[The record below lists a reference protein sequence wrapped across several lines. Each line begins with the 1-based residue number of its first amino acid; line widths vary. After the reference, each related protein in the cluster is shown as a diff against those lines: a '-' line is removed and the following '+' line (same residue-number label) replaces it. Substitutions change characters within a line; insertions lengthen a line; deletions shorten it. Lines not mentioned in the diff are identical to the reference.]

1 MSKNS
6 KNSLYPQVVQSNPEA
21 ISSSS
26 TKSSSSSSIYPS
38 LDMKDVENLFP
49 DNDPQNPNNS
59 QSQSVVPVEE
69 ILIRVPGTIIHLIDK
84 QQSVELANG
93 ELTIVR
99 LRQGENLVAVFAR
112 VGDQIQWP
120 LAKDE
125 AAVKLDDSH
134 YFFTIRVPPDSKYDD
149 DDDDDDEGG
158 DDVVEGNPDSEENL
172 LNYGVTIASKGQ
184 KGLLDS
190 FDAILDHYSAFSL
203 QKVKETVDGAVVA
216 RETTPE
222 EMTSEVKKRKE
233 VERSATVYWTTLA
246 PNVEDYS
253 GCVAKM
259 IAGGTGQV
267 IKGILWCGD
276 VTAGRLKWGH
286 DFMKKRL
293 KPGSDAEINPWVRK
307 RIRRARRLTK
317 RSEKIVTGFLSG
329 VLKVSG
335 FFTSSIANSTVGRKF
350 FSLLPGEIVL
360 ASLDGFNRVCD
371 AVELAGRNVMST
383 SSVVT
388 TGLVSHR
395 YGEQAG
401 QVTHEGLDAIGYG
414 IGSAWAVF
422 KIRKAL
428 NPKSVIKPTTI
439 AKHAAQEISGKSKT
453 KGKN

>member
-6 KNSLYPQVVQSNPEA
+6 KNSLYPQVDQSNPEA
-21 ISSSS
+21 LSSSS

-38 LDMKDVENLFP
+38 FNMKDVENLFP

-59 QSQSVVPVEE
+59 QTQSVESVEE
-69 ILIRVPGTIIHLIDK
+69 ILISVPGTVIHLIDK
-84 QQSVELANG
+84 QQSVELASG

-99 LRQGENLVAVFAR
+99 LRQGENVVAVFAR
-112 VGDQIQWP
+112 VGDQIQWL

-134 YFFTIRVPPDSKYDD
+134 YFFTLRVSPDSKS
-149 DDDDDDEGG
+149 DDDEDGG
-158 DDVVEGNPDSEENL
+158 DVVEGNPESEENV

-184 KGLLDS
+184 KGLLES
-190 FDAILDHYSAFSL
+190 FDAILDHYSAFSV
-203 QKVKETVDGAVVA
+203 QEVKEAVDGAVVA

-222 EMTSEVKKRKE
+222 EMATEVEKRKG

-253 GCVAKM
+253 SGVAKM
-259 IAGGTGQV
+259 IAGGTGHV

-276 VTAGRLKWGH
+276 VTVDRLKWGH
-286 DFMKKRL
+286 DFMKKWM

-307 RIRRARRLTK
+307 RIRSARRMTK
-317 RSEKIVTGFLSG
+317 RSEKIVAGFLSG
-329 VLKVSG
+329 VLRVSG
-335 FFTSSIANSTVGRKF
+335 FFTSSIANSTVGKKF

-401 QVTHEGLDAIGYG
+401 QVTHEGLDAVGYG
-414 IGSAWAVF
+414 IGTAWAVF
-422 KIRKAL
+422 KIGKAL
-428 NPKSVIKPTTI
+428 TPKSIIKPTTI

-453 KGKN
+453 KDKK